1 LARQFVSLHGLF
13 TSIYNPGVWQTAGK
27 HLRETLKNW
36 MLNDVDELY
45 GENKI
50 LVNLCLKLVG
60 FMQSIFTQ
68 PGRKTVQVG
77 RQGLVLGREKVV
89 RGPSPL

>member
-1 LARQFVSLHGLF
+1 MNF
-13 TSIYNPGVWQTAGK
+13 
-27 HLRETLKNW
+27 
-36 MLNDVDELY
+36 MDLY

-60 FMQSIFTQ
+60 FMQSIFTL

-77 RQGLVLGREKVV
+77 RPGSVGLVLGGEKVV
-89 RGPSPL
+89 RGPSPLKSFA